1 MAALTPN
8 ADEKRHALRRMK
20 AIATGAF
27 LLMTAIFFITE
38 QFGTGTVFW
47 VIRWDH
53 INAFAEA
60 SMVGALA
67 DWFAVVA
74 LFRHPLGIP
83 IWHTAIIPRKKN
95 EIGKN
100 LGSFVET
107 RLLSIENLSKE
118 IGRFSI
124 SRSILNFLSA
134 EENRERSA
142 GWLAEGLAAIVRT
155 LDDDQIER
163 MIGEAVSSRLRGMN
177 AARLLGSG
185 LDMVIASNKH
195 QELVDQTLRQVANWL
210 PSRRGTIQEF
220 IERSIERTLKWGSR
234 FVPSAVIERA
244 TDQTLTAL
252 IEVLNE
258 AATNPEHPLR
268 ADLNT
273 RVEEWGGRL
282 KSDPEL
288 IVRIN
293 SWKDEVIDNPSLRD
307 SISGIWTQTKSWIL
321 DDIEKPDSTIRGYA
335 MRAVESFHTKLSTDT
350 ELQAMIDTRTR
361 GAVISLLS
369 SNHHAIG
376 ELIQRVV
383 DAWDAQQLSEEL
395 ELNLGR
401 DLQYI
406 RLNGTFIGGIVGL
419 LIHII
424 R

>member
-1 MAALTPN
+1 
-8 ADEKRHALRRMK
+8 MK

-27 LLMTAIFFITE
+27 LLMTAIFFLTE
-38 QFGTGTVFW
+38 PFGTETIFW

-83 IWHTAIIPRKKN
+83 IWHTAIIPRKKD

-100 LGSFVET
+100 LGNFVET
-107 RLLSIENLSKE
+107 RLLSIENLSRE

-124 SRSILNFLSA
+124 SRSILSYLSTG
-134 EENRERSA
+134 EHRERTA
-142 GWLAEGLAAIVRT
+142 GWLSEGLAAIVRA
-155 LDDDQIER
+155 LDDDQIEG

-177 AARLLGSG
+177 AAGLLGSG

-195 QELVDQTLRQVANWL
+195 QELVDQTLRQVATWM
-210 PSRRGTIQEF
+210 PTRRTTIQEF

-234 FVPSAVIERA
+234 FVPAAVIERA

-258 AATNPEHPLR
+258 AADNPAHPLR
-268 ADLNT
+268 ADLNN
-273 RVEEWGGRL
+273 RVTEWGTRL

-288 IVRIN
+288 ITRIN
-293 SWKDEVIDNPSLRD
+293 SWKDEVIDNPTLRN
-307 SISGIWTQTKSWIL
+307 SISGIWTQAKSWIL
-321 DDIEKPDSTIRGYA
+321 EDIEKPDSTIRGYA
-335 MRAVESFHTKLSTDT
+335 LRAVESFNAKLSTDA

-361 GAVISLLS
+361 DGVISLLS

-383 DAWDAQQLSEEL
+383 DSWDADQLSEEL

-406 RLNGTFIGGIVGL
+406 RLNGTFIGGFVGL
-419 LIHII
+419 VIHII